1 MNPKQNL
8 NLMPRIEPIQVS
20 SATPEQ
26 QRLLASVKKSMG
38 AVPNLIATMAHS
50 PAVAQ
55 AYLDFSQTL
64 SRGVLSSQTREQ
76 IILAVSEANQCEY
89 CLAAHTALGLK
100 AGLTQEETLAARCG
114 QADSAKTTGALSL
127 ARKIVETRG
136 HVSDDDLDSA
146 RAAGLSDA
154 EISEVLGVTALSL
167 FTNYFNHVAR
177 TEIDFP
183 AAPKLEEYVCCA

>member
-1 MNPKQNL
+1 MNPEPNL
-8 NLMPRIEPIQVS
+8 IPVPRIEPIQAS

-26 QRLLASVKKSMG
+26 DRLLASVKKSMG
-38 AVPNLIATMAHS
+38 MVPNLIATMARS

-55 AYLDFSQTL
+55 AYLGFGQML

-100 AGLTQEETLAARCG
+100 AGLTREETLAARRG
-114 QADSAKTTGALSL
+114 EADSVKTTGTLKL
-127 ARKIVETRG
+127 ARQIVEARG
-136 HVSDDDLDSA
+136 HLSDEDIDTA
-146 RAAGLSDA
+146 RIAGLTDA
-154 EISEVLGVTALSL
+154 EIVEVVGVTALSL
-167 FTNYFNHVAR
+167 FTNYFNHVAG

-183 AAPKLEEYVCCA
+183 AAPKLEEFVCCV